1 MFDSCL
7 LHSSG
12 QTLLIPV
19 SSRLNKQ
26 HVAMFH
32 HRKSGPSLCH
42 CLPPWPLLRSLALL
56 SLCSPQP
63 APRSGSPGLSSCLQK
78 PFWAPTTGSYPTW
91 MRSQHFPEIR
101 LLGCT
106 LKVYQACPSPAPRPK
121 NKLGTSNRDISGLKL
136 RGSLHVGSRSWSNTP
151 PPLCAA
157 GGQAAGRTWWPS
169 SLFAAWGGY
178 QLGKLISYWC
188 IGMETIKL
196 HPPHQPFDKHWR
208 VLS

>member
-42 CLPPWPLLRSLALL
+42 CSPPWPLLQSLALL

-78 PFWAPTTGSYPTW
+78 PFWAPTTGSYPTQ

-106 LKVYQACPSPAPRPK
+106 LNVYQACPSPAPRPK

-136 RGSLHVGSRSWSNTP
+136 RGSLYVGSSPEATPHHHCVLLAARLWAEHGGRPRSSQHGEVT
-151 PPLCAA
+151 
-157 GGQAAGRTWWPS
+157 S
-169 SLFAAWGGY
+169 WGNWY
-178 QLGKLISYWC
+178 Q
-188 IGMETIKL
+188 IGASVTVETRKL
-196 HPPHQPFDKHWR
+196 HPPPSPTLW
-208 VLS
+208 